1 MYDYDPNYYIADG
14 CQNHNNLAMAPHRN
28 PHNYGEP
35 KRPPF
40 VPYGPKPPICPCHC
54 HGEPEKLPPIKRPDH
69 DDKYYEHPPYIPSAQ
84 ECNCKIPDRMPVSNI
99 INVESQLLITLKITL
114 YGVSEEDDKTI
125 ILENG
130 KEYIITYITEDGVR
144 QITGVLRYIDY
155 NIPTECVRYIGEY
168 NTVTDQSY
176 IIVDG
181 STAGYSNIV
190 KIFIRSLR
198 DIVEVKKDEDKDPDD
213 TNKGDN
219 PDNPPSGGDKN
230 PDGSDKGDGSGDTP
244 SGGDKGD
251 NPNNPP
257 SGDNKDPDGTDKGD
271 SPSNPP
277 SGDGKDPDGAD
288 KGDGSDNPSS
298 GEDKGNSGSSDS
310 KDDGKTDPPSES
322 GSENKDT
329 NKDSSSSESSCS
341 DSGTNKDENKN
352 PDSTESKDDSKSD
365 ITNTETPENK
375 DNSSETS
382 NN

>member
-14 CQNHNNLAMAPHRN
+14 CQNHNNLAMAPHRD
-28 PHNYGEP
+28 PHNYGEQ

-54 HGEPEKLPPIKRPDH
+54 HGEPKKLPPIKRPDH

-84 ECNCKIPDRMPVSNI
+84 GCNCKFPDRMPVSNI

-114 YGVSEEDDKTI
+114 YGVREEDDKTV

-144 QITGVLRYIDY
+144 QITGILRYIDC

-176 IIVDG
+176 IIIDG

-198 DIVEVKKDEDKDPDD
+198 DIVEVKKDENKDPDD
-213 TNKGDN
+213 T
-219 PDNPPSGGDKN
+219 S
-230 PDGSDKGDGSGDTP
+230 
-244 SGGDKGD
+244 KGD

-257 SGDNKDPDGTDKGD
+257 SGDNKDPDGTGKGD
-271 SPSNPP
+271 GSDTPP
-277 SGDGKDPDGAD
+277 SGDN
-288 KGDGSDNPSS
+288 KGDGSGDAPSGDDKDPGTDKGDNPSS
-298 GEDKGNSGSSDS
+298 GEDKGNNGSDS
-310 KDDGKTDPPSES
+310 
-322 GSENKDT
+322 
-329 NKDSSSSESSCS
+329 
-341 DSGTNKDENKN
+341 KDENKN

-365 ITNTETPENK
+365 NTGTETPPTPENK
-375 DNSSETS
+375 DDSSEIS

>member
-14 CQNHNNLAMAPHRN
+14 CQNHNNLAMAPHRD

-35 KRPPF
+35 KNPPF

-84 ECNCKIPDRMPVSNI
+84 GCNCKIPDRMPVSNI

-168 NTVTDQSY
+168 NTATDQSY

-219 PDNPPSGGDKN
+219 PDNPPSG
-230 PDGSDKGDGSGDTP
+230 
-244 SGGDKGD
+244 
-251 NPNNPP
+251 
-257 SGDNKDPDGTDKGD
+257 
-271 SPSNPP
+271 
-277 SGDGKDPDGAD
+277 DGKDPGTD

-298 GEDKGNSGSSDS
+298 GEDKGNSGSDS
-310 KDDGKTDPPSES
+310 KDDIKTDPPSES
-322 GSENKDT
+322 GSEDKDT
-329 NKDSSSSESSCS
+329 NKDSSSSESSDS

-352 PDSTESKDDSKSD
+352 PDDAESKDDSKSD

-375 DNSSETS
+375 DNNSETS

>member
-14 CQNHNNLAMAPHRN
+14 CQNHNNLTMAPHRD

-69 DDKYYEHPPYIPSAQ
+69 DDKYYEHPPYIPSAKG
-84 ECNCKIPDRMPVSNI
+84 CNCKIPDRMPVSNI

-114 YGVSEEDDKTI
+114 YGVKEEDDKTI

-130 KEYIITYITEDGVR
+130 KEYIFTYITEDGVR
-144 QITGVLRYIDY
+144 QITGILRYIDY
-155 NIPTECVRYIGEY
+155 NIPTECIRYIGEY

-181 STAGYSNIV
+181 STVGYSNIV

-198 DIVEVKKDEDKDPDD
+198 DIVEVKKDDNKDPDD
-213 TNKGDN
+213 TN
-219 PDNPPSGGDKN
+219 
-230 PDGSDKGDGSGDTP
+230 KGDGSGDTP
-244 SGGDKGD
+244 SGGDKDPGNKGD

-257 SGDNKDPDGTDKGD
+257 SSDNKDPDGTDKGD
-271 SPSNPP
+271 GSN
-277 SGDGKDPDGAD
+277 
-288 KGDGSDNPSS
+288 NPSS
-298 GEDKGNSGSSDS
+298 GEDKGNSGSDS
-310 KDDGKTDPPSES
+310 KDEGQTDPPSES

-329 NKDSSSSESSCS
+329 NKDSSSSESGS
-341 DSGTNKDENKN
+341 DSGTNKDGNKN
-352 PDSTESKDDSKSD
+352 PDSAESKDDSKSN
-365 ITNTETPENK
+365 ITNTKTPEIK
-375 DNSSETS
+375 DNSSENS

>member
-14 CQNHNNLAMAPHRN
+14 CQNHNNLAMAPHRD

-40 VPYGPKPPICPCHC
+40 VPYGPKPPICPCHY

-84 ECNCKIPDRMPVSNI
+84 GCNCKIPDRMPVSNI

-219 PDNPPSGGDKN
+219 PDNPPSG
-230 PDGSDKGDGSGDTP
+230 DG
-244 SGGDKGD
+244 
-251 NPNNPP
+251 
-257 SGDNKDPDGTDKGD
+257 KDPGTDKGD
-271 SPSNPP
+271 I
-277 SGDGKDPDGAD
+277 
-288 KGDGSDNPSS
+288 SDNPSS
-298 GEDKGNSGSSDS
+298 GEDKGNSESDS
-310 KDDGKTDPPSES
+310 KDDSKTDPPSES
-322 GSENKDT
+322 GSEDKDT
-329 NKDSSSSESSCS
+329 NKDSSSSESSGS
-341 DSGTNKDENKN
+341 DNN
-352 PDSTESKDDSKSD
+352 
-365 ITNTETPENK
+365 
-375 DNSSETS
+375 SETS
-382 NN
+382 KN

>member
-14 CQNHNNLAMAPHRN
+14 CQNHNILAMAPHRD

-40 VPYGPKPPICPCHC
+40 VPYGPKPPICPCHY

-69 DDKYYEHPPYIPSAQ
+69 DDKYYEHPPYIPSAKG
-84 ECNCKIPDRMPVSNI
+84 CNCKIPDRMPVSNI

-114 YGVSEEDDKTI
+114 YGVKEEDDKTI

-144 QITGVLRYIDY
+144 QITGILRYIDY

-176 IIVDG
+176 IIIDG

-198 DIVEVKKDEDKDPDD
+198 DIIEVKKDDNKDPDD

-219 PDNPPSGGDKN
+219 PDNSPSGDGKD
-230 PDGSDKGDGSGDTP
+230 PDTDKGDGSGDAP
-244 SGGDKGD
+244 SGGDKDPGDKGD

-257 SGDNKDPDGTDKGD
+257 SSDNKDQDGT
-271 SPSNPP
+271 
-277 SGDGKDPDGAD
+277 D

-298 GEDKGNSGSSDS
+298 GEDKGNSGSDS
-310 KDDGKTDPPSES
+310 KDEGKTDPPSES
-322 GSENKDT
+322 GKEDKDA
-329 NKDSSSSESSCS
+329 NKDSSSSESSGS
-341 DSGTNKDENKN
+341 DSGNKDENKN
-352 PDSTESKDDSKSD
+352 PDGTESKDDSKSN
-365 ITNTETPENK
+365 IANTETLENK
-375 DNSSETS
+375 DNSSENS

>member
-1 MYDYDPNYYIADG
+1 MYDYDPSFYIADG
-14 CQNHNNLAMAPHRN
+14 CQNHNDLAMAPHRD

-35 KRPPF
+35 MRKPPF
-40 VPYGPKPPICPCHC
+40 VPYGPKPPICPCHY
-54 HGEPEKLPPIKRPDH
+54 HGEPGKLPPIKRPDH

-84 ECNCKIPDRMPVSNI
+84 GCNCKIPDRMPVSNI

-114 YGVSEEDDKTI
+114 YGVREEDDKTV

-144 QITGVLRYIDY
+144 QITGILRYIDY

-190 KIFIRSLR
+190 KVFIRSLR
-198 DIVEVKKDEDKDPDD
+198 DIVEVKKEESKDPDDNNKGDGSDKDPD
-213 TNKGDN
+213 NKG
-219 PDNPPSGGDKN
+219 
-230 PDGSDKGDGSGDTP
+230 DGSDKP
-244 SGGDKGD
+244 S
-251 NPNNPP
+251 
-257 SGDNKDPDGTDKGD
+257 SGDNKNPDGTDKDDGKTD
-271 SPSNPP
+271 PP
-277 SGDGKDPDGAD
+277 SSEDKKPDDNDKGEDSKDNPSSSDDKDPDN

-298 GEDKGNSGSSDS
+298 GGEDKGNEGSDS
-310 KDDGKTDPPSES
+310 
-322 GSENKDT
+322 
-329 NKDSSSSESSCS
+329 
-341 DSGTNKDENKN
+341 KDENKN

-365 ITNTETPENK
+365 NTDTETPPTPENK
-375 DNSSETS
+375 DESSETS

>member
-1 MYDYDPNYYIADG
+1 MYDYDPNFYIADG
-14 CQNHNNLAMAPHRN
+14 CQNHNDLAMAPHRD

-35 KRPPF
+35 MRKPPF
-40 VPYGPKPPICPCHC
+40 VPYGPKPPICPCHY
-54 HGEPEKLPPIKRPDH
+54 HGEPGKLPPIKRPDH

-114 YGVSEEDDKTI
+114 YGVREEDDKTI

-144 QITGVLRYIDY
+144 QITGILRYIDY

-176 IIVDG
+176 IIVDS

-198 DIVEVKKDEDKDPDD
+198 DIVEVKKEEIKDPDDNNKGDGSDNPDKDPD
-213 TNKGDN
+213 NKG
-219 PDNPPSGGDKN
+219 
-230 PDGSDKGDGSGDTP
+230 DGSDKP
-244 SGGDKGD
+244 S
-251 NPNNPP
+251 
-257 SGDNKDPDGTDKGD
+257 SGDNKNPDGTDKDDGKTD
-271 SPSNPP
+271 PP
-277 SGDGKDPDGAD
+277 SGEDKKPDGNDKGEDSKDNPSSGDDKDPDN

-298 GEDKGNSGSSDS
+298 GGEDKGNEGSDS
-310 KDDGKTDPPSES
+310 
-322 GSENKDT
+322 
-329 NKDSSSSESSCS
+329 
-341 DSGTNKDENKN
+341 KDENKN

-365 ITNTETPENK
+365 NTDTETPPTPENK
-375 DNSSETS
+375 DDSSETS

>member
-14 CQNHNNLAMAPHRN
+14 CQNHNNLAMAPHRD

-54 HGEPEKLPPIKRPDH
+54 NGEPEKLPPIKRPDH

-84 ECNCKIPDRMPVSNI
+84 GCNCKIPDRMPVSNI

-198 DIVEVKKDEDKDPDD
+198 DIM
-213 TNKGDN
+213 
-219 PDNPPSGGDKN
+219 
-230 PDGSDKGDGSGDTP
+230 
-244 SGGDKGD
+244 
-251 NPNNPP
+251 
-257 SGDNKDPDGTDKGD
+257 
-271 SPSNPP
+271 
-277 SGDGKDPDGAD
+277 
-288 KGDGSDNPSS
+288 
-298 GEDKGNSGSSDS
+298 
-310 KDDGKTDPPSES
+310 
-322 GSENKDT
+322 
-329 NKDSSSSESSCS
+329 
-341 DSGTNKDENKN
+341 
-352 PDSTESKDDSKSD
+352 
-365 ITNTETPENK
+365 
-375 DNSSETS
+375 
-382 NN
+382 

>member
-14 CQNHNNLAMAPHRN
+14 CQNHNNLAMAPHRD
-28 PHNYGEP
+28 PHNYGES

-84 ECNCKIPDRMPVSNI
+84 GCNCKIPDRMPVSNI

-257 SGDNKDPDGTDKGD
+257 SGN
-271 SPSNPP
+271 N
-277 SGDGKDPDGAD
+277 KDPDGAD

-298 GEDKGNSGSSDS
+298 GEDKGNSGLDS
-310 KDDGKTDPPSES
+310 KDDGKTDSPSES

-329 NKDSSSSESSCS
+329 NKDSSSSESSGS

-352 PDSTESKDDSKSD
+352 PDSSESNDDSKSD

>member
-14 CQNHNNLAMAPHRN
+14 CQNHNNLAMAPHRD

-84 ECNCKIPDRMPVSNI
+84 GCNCKIPDRMPVSNI

-114 YGVSEEDDKTI
+114 YGVKEEDDKTI

-130 KEYIITYITEDGVR
+130 KEYIFTYITEDGVR
-144 QITGVLRYIDY
+144 QITGILRYIDY

-181 STAGYSNIV
+181 STVGYSNIV

-198 DIVEVKKDEDKDPDD
+198 DIIEVKKDDNKDPDD

-219 PDNPPSGGDKN
+219 PSNPPSG
-230 PDGSDKGDGSGDTP
+230 DGKDPGTDKGDGSGDTP
-244 SGGDKGD
+244 SGGDKDPGDKGD

-257 SGDNKDPDGTDKGD
+257 SGDNKDPDGT
-271 SPSNPP
+271 
-277 SGDGKDPDGAD
+277 GKA
-288 KGDGSDNPSS
+288 DGSDNASS
-298 GEDKGNSGSSDS
+298 GEDKGNNGSDS
-310 KDDGKTDPPSES
+310 KDEGKTDPPSES
-322 GSENKDT
+322 EKGDKDA
-329 NKDSSSSESSCS
+329 NKDSSSSESSGS
-341 DSGTNKDENKN
+341 DSGNKDENKN
-352 PDSTESKDDSKSD
+352 PDDTESKDDSKSN
-365 ITNTETPENK
+365 ITNTKTPEIK
-375 DNSSETS
+375 DNSSENS

>member
-14 CQNHNNLAMAPHRN
+14 CQNHNNLAMAPHRD

-40 VPYGPKPPICPCHC
+40 VPYGPKPPICPCHY

-84 ECNCKIPDRMPVSNI
+84 GCNCKIPDRMPVSNI

-198 DIVEVKKDEDKDPDD
+198 DIAEVKKDEDKDPDD

-219 PDNPPSGGDKN
+219 PDNPPSG
-230 PDGSDKGDGSGDTP
+230 
-244 SGGDKGD
+244 
-251 NPNNPP
+251 
-257 SGDNKDPDGTDKGD
+257 DNKDPDGSDKED

-277 SGDGKDPDGAD
+277 SGDSKDPDGAD

-298 GEDKGNSGSSDS
+298 GEDKENSGSDS
-310 KDDGKTDPPSES
+310 KDEGKTDPPSES
-322 GSENKDT
+322 GSEDKDT
-329 NKDSSSSESSCS
+329 NEDSSSSESSGS

-352 PDSTESKDDSKSD
+352 PDDAESKDDSKSD

>member
-14 CQNHNNLAMAPHRN
+14 CQNHNNLAMAPHRD

-35 KRPPF
+35 KKPPF
-40 VPYGPKPPICPCHC
+40 VPYGPKPPICPCHY

-84 ECNCKIPDRMPVSNI
+84 GCNCKIPDRMPVSNI

-181 STAGYSNIV
+181 STVGYSNIV

-198 DIVEVKKDEDKDPDD
+198 DIVEVKKDDNKDPDD

-219 PDNPPSGGDKN
+219 PDNPPSGDGKDPDTDK
-230 PDGSDKGDGSGDTP
+230 DDGSGDTP
-244 SGGDKGD
+244 SGGDKDPGDKGD
-251 NPNNPP
+251 NP
-257 SGDNKDPDGTDKGD
+257 D
-271 SPSNPP
+271 NPP
-277 SGDGKDPDGAD
+277 SGDGKDPGTD
-288 KGDGSDNPSS
+288 KGDVSDKPLSS
-298 GEDKGNSGSSDS
+298 EDKGNSGSDS
-310 KDDGKTDPPSES
+310 KDDSKTDPPPES
-322 GSENKDT
+322 GSEDKNT
-329 NKDSSSSESSCS
+329 NKDSSSSESSGS

-352 PDSTESKDDSKSD
+352 PDDTESKDDSKSD

>member
-14 CQNHNNLAMAPHRN
+14 CQNHNNLAMAPHRD

-40 VPYGPKPPICPCHC
+40 VPYGPKPPICPCHY

-84 ECNCKIPDRMPVSNI
+84 GCNCKIPDRMPVSNI

-181 STAGYSNIV
+181 STVGYSNIV

-198 DIVEVKKDEDKDPDD
+198 DIVEVKKDDNKDPDD

-219 PDNPPSGGDKN
+219 PDNPPSG
-230 PDGSDKGDGSGDTP
+230 DGSGDAP
-244 SGGDKGD
+244 SGCDKDPGDKGD
-251 NPNNPP
+251 NP
-257 SGDNKDPDGTDKGD
+257 G
-271 SPSNPP
+271 NPP
-277 SGDGKDPDGAD
+277 SGDGKDPGTD
-288 KGDGSDNPSS
+288 KGDVSDNPSS
-298 GEDKGNSGSSDS
+298 GEDKGNSGSDS
-310 KDDGKTDPPSES
+310 KDDSKTDPPSES
-322 GSENKDT
+322 GSEDKDT
-329 NKDSSSSESSCS
+329 NKDSSSSESSGS

-352 PDSTESKDDSKSD
+352 PDDAESKDDSKSD

>member
-1 MYDYDPNYYIADG
+1 MYDYDPNYYMADG
-14 CQNHNNLAMAPHRN
+14 CQNHNNLAMAPHRD

-54 HGEPEKLPPIKRPDH
+54 HSEPEKLPPIKRPDH
-69 DDKYYEHPPYIPSAQ
+69 NDKYYEHPPYIPSAQ
-84 ECNCKIPDRMPVSNI
+84 GCNCKIPDRMPVSNI

-155 NIPTECVRYIGEY
+155 NIPTDCVRYIGEY

-198 DIVEVKKDEDKDPDD
+198 NIVEVKKDEDKDPDD
-213 TNKGDN
+213 TNKG
-219 PDNPPSGGDKN
+219 G
-230 PDGSDKGDGSGDTP
+230 
-244 SGGDKGD
+244 
-251 NPNNPP
+251 NPN
-257 SGDNKDPDGTDKGD
+257 
-271 SPSNPP
+271 NPP

-288 KGDGSDNPSS
+288 
-298 GEDKGNSGSSDS
+298 

-329 NKDSSSSESSCS
+329 NKDSSSSESSGS
-341 DSGTNKDENKN
+341 NSGTNKDENKN

>member
-14 CQNHNNLAMAPHRN
+14 CQNHNNLAMAPHRD

-40 VPYGPKPPICPCHC
+40 VPYGPKPPICPCHY

-84 ECNCKIPDRMPVSNI
+84 ECNCKFPDRMPVSNI

-114 YGVSEEDDKTI
+114 YGVREEDDKTV

-144 QITGVLRYIDY
+144 QITGILRYIDY

-181 STAGYSNIV
+181 STAGYSKIV
-190 KIFIRSLR
+190 KVFIRALR
-198 DIVEVKKDEDKDPDD
+198 DIVEVKKEENKDPDD
-213 TNKGDN
+213 
-219 PDNPPSGGDKN
+219 
-230 PDGSDKGDGSGDTP
+230 
-244 SGGDKGD
+244 
-251 NPNNPP
+251 NN
-257 SGDNKDPDGTDKGD
+257 
-271 SPSNPP
+271 
-277 SGDGKDPDGAD
+277 
-288 KGDGSDNPSS
+288 KGDGSDNPDKDPDNKGDGSDKPSS
-298 GEDKGNSGSSDS
+298 GDNKNPDDTD

-329 NKDSSSSESSCS
+329 NKDSSSSESSGS

-352 PDSTESKDDSKSD
+352 PDEAESKDDSKSD
-365 ITNTETPENK
+365 ITNTETPE
-375 DNSSETS
+375 
-382 NN
+382 

>member
-1 MYDYDPNYYIADG
+1 MYDYDPNFYIADG
-14 CQNHNNLAMAPHRN
+14 CQNHNDLAMAPHRD

-35 KRPPF
+35 MRKPPF
-40 VPYGPKPPICPCHC
+40 VPYGPKPPICPCHY
-54 HGEPEKLPPIKRPDH
+54 HGEPGKLPPIKRPDH
-69 DDKYYEHPPYIPSAQ
+69 DDKYYEHPPYIPSTQ
-84 ECNCKIPDRMPVSNI
+84 GCNCKIPDRMPVSNI

-114 YGVSEEDDKTI
+114 YGVREEDDKTI

-190 KIFIRSLR
+190 KVFIRSLR
-198 DIVEVKKDEDKDPDD
+198 DIVEVKKEENEDPDDNNKGDGSDNPDKDPD
-213 TNKGDN
+213 NKG
-219 PDNPPSGGDKN
+219 
-230 PDGSDKGDGSGDTP
+230 DGSDKP
-244 SGGDKGD
+244 S
-251 NPNNPP
+251 
-257 SGDNKDPDGTDKGD
+257 SGDNKNPDGTDKDDGKTD
-271 SPSNPP
+271 PP
-277 SGDGKDPDGAD
+277 SGENKNPDGNDKGEDSKDNPSSGDDKDPDN

-298 GEDKGNSGSSDS
+298 GGEDKGNEGSDS
-310 KDDGKTDPPSES
+310 
-322 GSENKDT
+322 
-329 NKDSSSSESSCS
+329 
-341 DSGTNKDENKN
+341 KDENKN

-365 ITNTETPENK
+365 NTDTETPPTPENK
-375 DNSSETS
+375 DDSSETS

>member
-14 CQNHNNLAMAPHRN
+14 CQNHNNLAMAPHRD

-35 KRPPF
+35 KRPLL

-84 ECNCKIPDRMPVSNI
+84 GCNCKIPDRMPVSNI

-198 DIVEVKKDEDKDPDD
+198 DIVEVKKDEGKDPDD

-219 PDNPPSGGDKN
+219 PDNPPSGDNKD
-230 PDGSDKGDGSGDTP
+230 PDGSDKGDGSGDT
-244 SGGDKGD
+244 
-251 NPNNPP
+251 
-257 SGDNKDPDGTDKGD
+257 
-271 SPSNPP
+271 P

-298 GEDKGNSGSSDS
+298 GEDKGNSGSDS

-322 GSENKDT
+322 GSGNKDT
-329 NKDSSSSESSCS
+329 NKDNSSSESSGS

-365 ITNTETPENK
+365 ITNTEAPENK
-375 DNSSETS
+375 DNNSETS

>member
-14 CQNHNNLAMAPHRN
+14 CQNHNNLAMAPHRD

-40 VPYGPKPPICPCHC
+40 VPYGPKPPICPCHY

-84 ECNCKIPDRMPVSNI
+84 GCNCKIPDRMPVSNI

-168 NTVTDQSY
+168 NTITDQSY

-198 DIVEVKKDEDKDPDD
+198 DIVDVKKDEDKDPDD

-219 PDNPPSGGDKN
+219 PDNPPSGDGKD
-230 PDGSDKGDGSGDTP
+230 PDTDKGDGSGDAP
-244 SGGDKGD
+244 SGGDKDPGDKGD
-251 NPNNPP
+251 NP
-257 SGDNKDPDGTDKGD
+257 D
-271 SPSNPP
+271 NPP
-277 SGDGKDPDGAD
+277 SGDGKDPGTD
-288 KGDGSDNPSS
+288 KGDVSDNPSS
-298 GEDKGNSGSSDS
+298 GEDKGNNGSES
-310 KDDGKTDPPSES
+310 KDDSKTDPPSES

-329 NKDSSSSESSCS
+329 NEDSSSSESSGS

-352 PDSTESKDDSKSD
+352 PDDAESKDDSKSD

>member
-1 MYDYDPNYYIADG
+1 MYDYDPNFYIADG
-14 CQNHNNLAMAPHRN
+14 CQNHNDLSMAPHRD

-35 KRPPF
+35 MRKPPF
-40 VPYGPKPPICPCHC
+40 VPYGPKPPICPCHY
-54 HGEPEKLPPIKRPDH
+54 HGEPGKLPPIKRPDH

-84 ECNCKIPDRMPVSNI
+84 GCNCKIPDRMPVSNI

-114 YGVSEEDDKTI
+114 YGVREEDDKTI

-144 QITGVLRYIDY
+144 QITGILRYIDY

-190 KIFIRSLR
+190 KVFIRSLR
-198 DIVEVKKDEDKDPDD
+198 DIVEVKKEENEDPDDNNKGDGSDNPDKDPD
-213 TNKGDN
+213 NKG
-219 PDNPPSGGDKN
+219 
-230 PDGSDKGDGSGDTP
+230 DGSDKP
-244 SGGDKGD
+244 S
-251 NPNNPP
+251 
-257 SGDNKDPDGTDKGD
+257 SGDNKNPDGTDKDDGKTD
-271 SPSNPP
+271 PP
-277 SGDGKDPDGAD
+277 SGEDKKPDGNDKGEDSKDNPSSGDDKDPDN

-298 GEDKGNSGSSDS
+298 GGEDKGNEGSDS
-310 KDDGKTDPPSES
+310 
-322 GSENKDT
+322 
-329 NKDSSSSESSCS
+329 
-341 DSGTNKDENKN
+341 KDENKN

-365 ITNTETPENK
+365 NTDTETPPTPENK
-375 DNSSETS
+375 DDSSETS